1 MMIESKFGLILYLT
15 TVSFSQI
22 PQLEINFKKSF
33 FDVSVVELSLKTSS
47 NKHKNIK
54 KSTLT
59 EAQRLSQTALKKYQD
74 KELLKAIYLWKQA
87 LKIYLQL
94 DDKQGTVTTL
104 KNLIAVN
111 QQISDYPQ
119 VIIYLDQYLH
129 LTRELND
136 KSGEISASITL
147 AKTYAKQGKFSKAVV
162 TYEQVLILV
171 RETDDKSQ
179 AGVIL
184 GNLAIAYKNLGNY
197 AKAIENNQQ
206 SLKIFHQLGNLQ
218 NEGII
223 FRNLGNVYEAVGDYD
238 NAIKSY
244 QKSLEITQEILD
256 KQGEAR
262 NLNNLGQIYANQG
275 KYHEAKE
282 NFQKS
287 LQISQSV
294 GDISGEASTLINLGA
309 AYHSTNQLDKAIKS
323 YQKSLKLSQAAD
335 NKQVELEAWGSLALA
350 YDDLK
355 NYSHAIKYFEKSLEI
370 AQKINNPKSEALTL
384 NNLGHTLFKAG
395 RLTVAEEKLRQA
407 VKLLDKLRLELNDSY
422 KISIFD
428 TQVYTYNLLQQIL
441 VSQNKSE
448 AALEASEQG
457 RTRAFIDL
465 LASKEVKNR
474 ENNPSISPNIS
485 NPSIT
490 TIKEIAKAQNATL
503 VEYTIVPADDLKHR
517 GKLNASA
524 KELYIWVVKPTG
536 KVILKRVDLKEYTK
550 SSSLKKIIAS
560 TRKAL
565 GIYDSTRASITI
577 GRPAASK
584 LQENQSLKKLHEI
597 LIQPI
602 AKHLPKNPNGK
613 VIFIPHKEIFL
624 IPFPAL
630 KDADNKYL
638 IQKHTILTAPS
649 IQSLEFTRKQ
659 KQFTVKDNF
668 KSAVIVGNPTMPNIK
683 NQNIQLSS
691 LPYAEQE
698 ANEIAKK
705 LLGSQE
711 LAFIASKATEKEVV
725 KRIPDASLI
734 HLATHGLL
742 HETRLIAPGPLVRSP

>member
-1 MMIESKFGLILYLT
+1 MNLT
-15 TVSFSQI
+15 
-22 PQLEINFKKSF
+22 K
-33 FDVSVVELSLKTSS
+33 
-47 NKHKNIK
+47 
-54 KSTLT
+54 
-59 EAQRLSQTALKKYQD
+59 
-74 KELLKAIYLWKQA
+74 
-87 LKIYLQL
+87 
-94 DDKQGTVTTL
+94 
-104 KNLIAVN
+104 
-111 QQISDYPQ
+111 
-119 VIIYLDQYLH
+119 
-129 LTRELND
+129 ELND

-147 AKTYAKQGKFSKAVV
+147 AKTYVKQGKFSKAVAI
-162 TYEQVLILV
+162 YEQALILV

-197 AKAIENNQQ
+197 VKAIENNQQ

-244 QKSLEITQEILD
+244 QKSLEITQEIPD

-262 NLNNLGQIYANQG
+262 NLSSLGQVYANQG
-275 KYHEAKE
+275 KYREAKE

-294 GDISGEASTLINLGA
+294 GDIYGEASTLINLGA
-309 AYHSTNQLDKAIKS
+309 VYHSTNQLEQAIKS

-355 NYSHAIKYFEKSLEI
+355 NYPQAIEYFEKSLEI
-370 AQKINNPKSEALTL
+370 AQNINNPKSEALTL

-395 RLTVAEEKLRQA
+395 RLTAAEEKLRQA

-441 VSQNKSE
+441 VAQNKSE

-465 LASKEVKNR
+465 LANKTLKNKENNLPISPNI
-474 ENNPSISPNIS
+474 NNPSITRIQ
-485 NPSIT
+485 
-490 TIKEIAKAQNATL
+490 EIAKAQNATL
-503 VEYTIVPADDLKHR
+503 VEYTIVPADDIKHR
-517 GKLNASA
+517 GKLSASA
-524 KELYIWVVKPTG
+524 EELYIWVVKPTG
-536 KVILKRVDLKEYTK
+536 KVIFKRVYLKEYTK
-550 SSSLKKIIAS
+550 SFSLEQIITS
-560 TRKAL
+560 TREAL
-565 GIYDSTRASITI
+565 EIYDNSRGTITI
-577 GRPAASK
+577 TRPLASK
-584 LQENQSLKKLHEI
+584 LKEIQSLKKLHKI
-597 LIQPI
+597 LIKPI
-602 AKHLPKNPNGK
+602 AEHLPKNPNEK
-613 VIFIPHKEIFL
+613 IIFIPQTELFL

-630 KDADNKYL
+630 KDSNNKYL

-668 KSAVIVGNPTMPNIK
+668 KSAVIVGNPTMPKIQ
-683 NQNIQLSS
+683 NQNIKLSP
-691 LPYAEQE
+691 LPYAEKE
-698 ANEIAKK
+698 ANEIAEK

-711 LAFIASKATEKEVV
+711 LALITSKATEKEVV
-725 KRIPDASLI
+725 KRIPNTSLI
-734 HLATHGLL
+734 HFATHGLL
-742 HETRLIAPGPLVRSP
+742 HETRLIAPGPPGAIALASSQEHDGFLTAGEIINMKLKAQLAVLSACDTGRGDITGDGVIGLSRSFIAAGVPSVIVSLWQVNDKSTSELMTEFYRQLLADKKRDKAKALRKAMLKTMEEYPSPRLWAAFTLIGES